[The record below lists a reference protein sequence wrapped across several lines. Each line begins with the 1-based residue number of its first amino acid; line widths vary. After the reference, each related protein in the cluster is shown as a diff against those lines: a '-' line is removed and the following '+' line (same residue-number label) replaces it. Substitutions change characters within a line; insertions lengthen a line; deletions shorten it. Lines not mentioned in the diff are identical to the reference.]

1 MTQAATLARSESLL
15 PTPSGYLQK
24 ATLPLPSLVLLMPL
38 IIIYEIG
45 TQYFTT
51 AARHGHDQQIIAFSK
66 MEEFFR
72 LFGANGRHMPALAVM
87 GMLLGWHIARQDSWK
102 IQLETVLGMAAESVL
117 LGLPLL
123 LLAFMINRFFPLI
136 GLQANAS
143 VSLAAQSPI
152 SDRLI
157 MDLGAGVYEE
167 FVFRLVLFTLFSLL
181 LKDVLKMRDRWVYV
195 LMVVLSAILFSAY
208 HYWSPTEHFA
218 SRVFTFR
225 TLAGIYFG
233 AIFMCRGFGVTAGSH
248 CAYDIIITLC

>member
-24 ATLPLPSLVLLMPL
+24 ATLPLPSLVFLMPL
-38 IIIYEIG
+38 MVIYEIG
-45 TQYFTT
+45 TQYLTT
-51 AARHGHDQQIIAFSK
+51 AARHGQDQQIIAFSK
-66 MEEFFR
+66 MEDFFR
-72 LFGANGRHMPALAVM
+72 LCGATGRHMPAFAVT
-87 GMLLGWHIARQDSWK
+87 GMLLGWHIARRDTWK
-102 IQLETVLGMAAESVL
+102 IELGTVLGMAAESAL

-123 LLAFMINRFFPLI
+123 LLAFMVNRFFPLI
-136 GLQANAS
+136 GLQAAQ
-143 VSLAAQSPI
+143 LAPQGPL

-167 FVFRLVLFTLFSLL
+167 FVFRLVLFTVFSVL
-181 LKDVLKMRDRWVYV
+181 LKDVLKLRNSLVYL

-248 CAYDIIITLC
+248 CAYDVIITLC